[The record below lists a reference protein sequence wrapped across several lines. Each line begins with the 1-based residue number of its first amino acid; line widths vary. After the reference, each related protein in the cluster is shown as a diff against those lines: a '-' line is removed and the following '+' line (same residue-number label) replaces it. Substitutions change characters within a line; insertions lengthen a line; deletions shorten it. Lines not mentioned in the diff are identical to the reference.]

1 MTLDRFAA
9 PCCAL
14 LAAFTLTASDCQ
26 PADDDDSSVEPSG
39 CVTVSGGGVFE
50 GIQEAI
56 DSAPEGATISVCAG
70 IYEEALEINKP
81 LTLAGEGF
89 DRVLLTGDGAGTV
102 VQIDQAQGLVQI
114 TGMAFQVPYEE
125 IGTVRGL
132 RITDSL
138 EVLLHDVFIGFE
150 PDGGTCDRGLV
161 GIEMS
166 RSAVTL
172 SEGTIQCVGYTSP
185 NGGVGILSQTD
196 ASLTVLDSTISYAGS
211 FGIRALDTS
220 LSLSDSTVEIIN
232 RPEGAESF
240 ERDGTAIFIEQSSEE
255 VILEGTTVGGPGVFG
270 LFIEQGPGA
279 TITTSNFV
287 NGLQYG
293 VVLLGGDQA
302 AAGSRNLTVTGSTF
316 TDMMADAIFSWASTT
331 VTGSTISTKTIEP
344 VPMGFPWAG
353 GINIAAP
360 GATVDI
366 SGNVLTNLGSR
377 GIVVGGTSADGNTVS
392 SNIVGNTIESV
403 VGGNGI
409 LAQLTDSATISDN
422 IITDVDHAYND
433 DPENLGSINTGFGL
447 ACFFV
452 DDCVLEGNDVSR
464 AEFGNYVFVSS
475 AFKSTDDISREGRS
489 RGFHLQTA
497 NGTLTNPTIL
507 DPQGF
512 GILGLDV
519 TLVGS
524 GGSIT
529 GARRGPLIQ
538 DIDGLDDPEEEFLPL
553 LSGGTG
559 MWITS
564 QGAPTFV
571 SWTGGHFEDNVDGG
585 IATFSSQVQLIDNSL
600 INNGFYTGVD
610 GDTEICNNGI
620 DDNGDELVD
629 CADPECPSDGPSCG
643 SSPDGAL
650 YVNGND
656 PEALSAPVIT
666 GNTIDGGLGFW
677 GVYLSALPGLTFED
691 NDVCVGEF
699 ASVYLR
705 ESEGATISGNQI
717 GSTADGSL
725 AACAD
730 LAVNYGLY
738 ITSFDPAE
746 ATAGYTIEDNL
757 IAPEGSQYSVY
768 IQGFGDYDFHGN
780 TVTGGSSAGVYAS
793 MSIPTGLTSDNDS
806 DGQAEWLGDCDD
818 TDPEV
823 GGTAALEIEGDGKD
837 NNCDGITDDGVS
849 EDDLD
854 GDGVSI
860 ADGDCNDNDA
870 LISPDLAEVVGNFR
884 DDNCDG
890 WADWD
895 ADQPQPNLSMEDN
908 TITAGGTA
916 LWLAGSTADL
926 STGTNT
932 LSAGGNGIYLSTWT
946 YSVTPGYEPGEVLLG
961 EDTTFGEIGGT
972 GIQLVGAGTRA
983 TLTGTTLGGAGTH
996 GISMSGA
1003 GIVTLVGATIED
1015 SALDGVQASAGTLIT
1030 SDGTQINGS
1039 GGDGV
1044 QIDGVASAVLA
1055 GLTITDSTG
1064 AGLVVSGGTADLDTV
1079 TIASSGASG
1088 IAMTGGEVSTTVGT
1102 AVVDSVGAGVAATG
1116 GTLDLTGAA
1125 ISNSGTSGVL
1135 LSGGAIVGVTDPV
1148 IDVAAEYG
1156 LSCDGGTVDVNSSTV
1171 TLDPC
1176 SATVSNAILGEFELF
1191 NGCEI
1196 DWSCATAPD

>member
-9 PCCAL
+9 TSCAL

-26 PADDDDSSVEPSG
+26 PSDDDDSSVEPVG

-81 LTLAGEGF
+81 ITLAGEGF

-102 VQIDQAQGLVQI
+102 VQIDQAAGLVQI
-114 TGMAFQVPYEE
+114 TGMAFQIPYEE

-138 EVLLHDVFIGFE
+138 EVLLHDVYVGFE
-150 PDGGTCDRGLV
+150 PSEGVCDHGLV

-166 RSAVTL
+166 RSNVTL

-185 NGGVGILSQTD
+185 NGGVGILAQTD
-196 ASLTVLDSTISYAGS
+196 ATLTVLDSEITFLGS
-211 FGIRALDTS
+211 FGIRALDAVVS
-220 LSLSDSTVEIIN
+220 ISDSTIGTIN

-240 ERDGTAIFIEQSSEE
+240 ERDGTALFVEQTTEE
-255 VILEGTTVGGPGVFG
+255 VVFESTTLSGPGVFG

-287 NGLQYG
+287 NSLQYG

-302 AAGSRNLTVTGSTF
+302 AAGSRTLTVTGSTF
-316 TDMMADAIFSWASTT
+316 TDMMADAIFAWASTT

-353 GINIAAP
+353 GINLAAP

-377 GIVVGGTSADGNTVS
+377 GIVAGGTSADGNIAST
-392 SNIVGNTIESV
+392 NIVGNTIENV

-409 LAQLTDSATISDN
+409 LVQLTDEATISDN
-422 IITDVDHAYND
+422 IISTIDHAYND

-452 DDCVLEGNDVSR
+452 DSCVLEGNTVSD
-464 AEFGNYVFVSS
+464 AEFGNFVFVSS
-475 AFKSTDDISREGRS
+475 AFDSTDDTSIGGRS

-497 NGTLTNPTIL
+497 NGTITNPTIT

-524 GGSIT
+524 GGTIT
-529 GARRGPLIQ
+529 GTRRGPLIQ
-538 DIDGLDDPEEEFLPL
+538 DIDGFEDPEEEFLPL

-559 MWITS
+559 MWVTS

-571 SWTGGHFEDNVDGG
+571 SWDGGHFEDNVDGG
-585 IATFSSQVQLIDNSL
+585 VATFSSQLQFTNNTLL
-600 INNGFYTGVD
+600 NNGFYTGED
-610 GDTEICNNGI
+610 GPDEICNNGI
-620 DDNGDELVD
+620 DDNADELID
-629 CADPECPSDGPSCG
+629 CADPQCPSDGPSCG
-643 SSPDGAL
+643 SSPDGPL

-656 PEALSAPVIT
+656 PEALSAPVIS

-677 GVYLSALPGLTFED
+677 GVYLSALPGLTFTD
-691 NDVCVGEF
+691 NNVCVGDF
-699 ASVYLR
+699 SGVYLR
-705 ESEGATISGNQI
+705 ESPGTDLSGNQI
-717 GSTADGSL
+717 GGSTNGSL
-725 AACAD
+725 TTCD
-730 LAVNYGLY
+730 LLDLNYGIY
-738 ITSFDPAE
+738 MTSFDPAE
-746 ATAGYTIEDNL
+746 AADYTIEDNYL
-757 IAPEGSQYSVY
+757 VAENAQYAIY
-768 IQGFGDYDFHGN
+768 LQGFGNYDFNGN
-780 TVTGGSSAGVYAS
+780 TITGGTSAGIYAA

-818 TDPEV
+818 TDPDV
-823 GGTAALEIEGDGKD
+823 GGSTAEEIAGDGKD
-837 NNCDGITDDGVS
+837 NDCDGVTDDGTSTV
-849 EDDLD
+849 DADA
-854 GDGVSI
+854 DGVSI
-860 ADGDCNDNDA
+860 ADGDCNDNDP
-870 LISPDLAEVVGNFR
+870 LISPDLDEVVGNFR

-895 ADQPQPNLSMEDN
+895 ADQPNPALAMEDN
-908 TITAGGTA
+908 TITSTGTA
-916 LWLAGSTADL
+916 LWLQGSTADM

-932 LSAGGNGIYLSTWT
+932 LEAGGNGVYLNTWT
-946 YSVTPGYEPGEVLLG
+946 YSVTPGFEPGEVLMG
-961 EDTTFGEIGGT
+961 EDTTVTAGGT
-972 GIQLVGAGTRA
+972 GIQLAGSGSTA
-983 TLTGTTLGGAGTH
+983 TLTGTTITAAGTN
-996 GISMSGA
+996 GITMSGA
-1003 GIVTLVGATIED
+1003 GTVTLVGATIED
-1015 SALDGVQASAGTLIT
+1015 SGLDGVQATAGTLIT

-1039 GGDGV
+1039 GNDGV
-1044 QIDGVASAVLA
+1044 QIDSAASAVLA
-1055 GLTITDSTG
+1055 GLTITGSTG
-1064 AGLVVSGGTADLDTV
+1064 AGLLVSTGIADLDTV
-1079 TIASSGASG
+1079 TITGSGGSG
-1088 IAMTGGEVSTTVGT
+1088 IALTGAGSVSTTAGT
-1102 AVVDSVGAGVAATG
+1102 AVVDSAGAGVSATS

-1125 ISNSGTSGVL
+1125 ITNSGTSGVL
-1135 LSGGAIVGVTDPV
+1135 LAGTAAVSVVDPV
-1148 IDVAAEYG
+1148 IDVVAEYG

-1171 TLDPC
+1171 TLNPC
-1176 SATVSNAILGEFELF
+1176 SATVTNATLGNFELF

-1196 DWSCATAPD
+1196 DWACTTAPD